1 MNANLQIGRFG
12 EGDATFVYMAIHYP
26 KPETEALLLE
36 AMHRL
41 GAAVQNQPGLSYM
54 NAHKDAQRG
63 VIVAISIW
71 ETREAML
78 AAAPLMTGV
87 TKGVPFDDWEAQ
99 PREIYQLTV
108 V

>member
-1 MNANLQIGRFG
+1 
-12 EGDATFVYMAIHYP
+12 
-26 KPETEALLLE
+26 
-36 AMHRL
+36 
-41 GAAVQNQPGLSYM
+41 M

-87 TKGVPFDDWEAQ
+87 TKGVPFDHWETQ

>member
-1 MNANLQIGRFG
+1 M
-12 EGDATFVYMAIHYP
+12 FVYMAIHYP
-26 KPETEALLLE
+26 KPEEEALLIE

-41 GAAVQNQPGLSYM
+41 GTAVQNQPGLTYI

-71 ETREAML
+71 ETKEAML
-78 AAAPLMTGV
+78 AAGPLIMGA
-87 TKGVPFDDWEAQ
+87 TKDVPFDDWEAR
-99 PREIYQLTV
+99 PREIYQLDV

>member
-1 MNANLQIGRFG
+1 M
-12 EGDATFVYMAIHYP
+12 FVNMAIHYP
-26 KPETEALLLE
+26 KPEKEALLIE

-41 GAAVQNQPGLSYM
+41 GKALQNQAGLHYI

-63 VIVAISIW
+63 VVVAISIW
-71 ETREAML
+71 DTKELML
-78 AAAPLMTGV
+78 AAGPIIMRI
-87 TKGVPFDDWEAQ
+87 TKDVPFDDWEAQ

>member
-1 MNANLQIGRFG
+1 M
-12 EGDATFVYMAIHYP
+12 FVNMAIHYP
-26 KPETEALLLE
+26 KPETEASLID

-41 GAAVQNQPGLSYM
+41 GTAVQNQPGLVYI

-71 ETREAML
+71 DTKEAML
-78 AAAPLMTGV
+78 AAVPLIVGV
-87 TKGVPFDDWEAQ
+87 TKDVPFDDWEAQ
-99 PREIYQLTV
+99 PREIYQLDV

>member
-1 MNANLQIGRFG
+1 M
-12 EGDATFVYMAIHYP
+12 FVNMVIHYP
-26 KPETEALLLE
+26 KPEKEARLIE

-41 GAAVQNQPGLSYM
+41 GAAVQNQPGLFYI

-71 ETREAML
+71 DTQEAML
-78 AAAPLMTGV
+78 AAGPAIMEV
-87 TKGVPFDDWEAQ
+87 TKDVPFEDWEAR
-99 PREIYQLTV
+99 PREIYQLMV

>member
-1 MNANLQIGRFG
+1 MFVNL
-12 EGDATFVYMAIHYP
+12 AIHYP
-26 KPETEALLLE
+26 KPETEALLIK

-41 GAAVQNQPGLSYM
+41 GTAVQNHPGLFYM

-71 ETREAML
+71 DTQEAML
-78 AAAPLMTGV
+78 AAVPTIMGV
-87 TKGVPFDDWEAQ
+87 TKDVPFDDWEAR

-108 V
+108 I

>member
-1 MNANLQIGRFG
+1 M
-12 EGDATFVYMAIHYP
+12 FVYMAIHYP
-26 KPETEALLLE
+26 KPETEARLIE

-41 GAAVQNQPGLSYM
+41 GTAVQNQPGLSYM

-63 VIVAISIW
+63 VIVAISLW
-71 ETREAML
+71 DTQEAML
-78 AAAPLMTGV
+78 AAGPLMMGV
-87 TKGVPFDDWEAQ
+87 TKDVPFDDWEAK